1 MAGVV
6 PGGTVVVPANFGWLA
21 LVLTAWTVVFA
32 STGCPRV
39 GAVAVGVVGVG
50 TDCSGG
56 PMGPMVIVTATV
68 ENTG

>member
-1 MAGVV
+1 M
-6 PGGTVVVPANFGWLA
+6 VPANFGWIA

-39 GAVAVGVVGVG
+39 SAVAVGVVGVVG

-56 PMGPMVIVTATV
+56 PMGPMVIVMATV